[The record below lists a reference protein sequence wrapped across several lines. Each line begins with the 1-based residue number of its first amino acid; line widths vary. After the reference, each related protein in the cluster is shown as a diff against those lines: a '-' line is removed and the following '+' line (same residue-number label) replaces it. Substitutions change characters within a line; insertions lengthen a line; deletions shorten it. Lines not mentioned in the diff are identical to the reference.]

1 MPCISADKFTSPILK
16 KIANGDESVFS
27 EVSGND
33 FNFTEKVRYKQWGPL
48 SLACN
53 NGHLHIVN
61 RLLDMPAVAANTTA
75 YNNYALHLAAE
86 NGHLHIVNRLLEM
99 PAVIANAIEMKIIVY
114 NAIDCNNSALRLA
127 AKNGHLH
134 IVNRLLEIP
143 AVATNTTATNDSSL
157 RWAAQNGHLD
167 VVNRLLKIPGVSAN
181 ATAVNNLALTMA
193 SENGDLNIVN
203 RLLEIPA
210 VATNA
215 AADNNYA
222 LRWAAEGGYF
232 EIAHT
237 LAKLQ
242 WPRGVID
249 MPDDFREYLPAIYQ
263 GAVIASDKKEF
274 EGMVKCWI
282 RGNPASNT
290 SEIHYPCHDT
300 SSRDLVRIDK
310 YNAPHLIMQYAG
322 RRDVVNEVKNEDR
335 VNHGMNTLLYS
346 YRLHQ
351 TFQTAYEDGQK
362 ESRERA
368 GYGQGAMVAY
378 NPGRPRSGM

>member
-1 MPCISADKFTSPILK
+1 MLK
-16 KIANGDESVFS
+16 IPG
-27 EVSGND
+27 VS
-33 FNFTEKVRYKQWGPL
+33 
-48 SLACN
+48 
-53 NGHLHIVN
+53 
-61 RLLDMPAVAANTTA
+61 
-75 YNNYALHLAAE
+75 
-86 NGHLHIVNRLLEM
+86 
-99 PAVIANAIEMKIIVY
+99 ANATAV
-114 NAIDCNNSALRLA
+114 NNLALTMA

-143 AVATNTTATNDSSL
+143 AVATNTTATNDSS
-157 RWAAQNGHLD
+157 
-167 VVNRLLKIPGVSAN
+167 
-181 ATAVNNLALTMA
+181 
-193 SENGDLNIVN
+193 
-203 RLLEIPA
+203 
-210 VATNA
+210 
-215 AADNNYA
+215 

-335 VNHGMNTLLYS
+335 VNYGMNTLLYS

>member
-335 VNHGMNTLLYS
+335 VNYGMNTLLYS

>member
-99 PAVIANAIEMKIIVY
+99 PAVIANAIEMKIIVD

-335 VNHGMNTLLYS
+335 VNYGMNTLLYS